1 MGDRMCQCGHYES
14 DHGADGSCDSSASTG
29 YCPCFIFDDSDAQPD
44 PRDAKIARLK
54 AEMERVTEVARLL
67 VGECEEQREC
77 PVCGTDTNVE
87 VCRPSCYVAK
97 MRKVLDGGK
106 GCG

>member
-1 MGDRMCQCGHYES
+1 MGPCRHCGEGRITHT
-14 DHGADGSCDSSASTG
+14 GAGFCRATAPTSFSEVS
-29 YCPCFIFDDSDAQPD
+29 D
-44 PRDAKIARLK
+44 PRDAEIELLK
-54 AEMERVTEVARLL
+54 AEVARVTEVARLL

-97 MRKVLDGGK
+97 MRKVLDDKKGG
-106 GCG
+106 G

>member
-1 MGDRMCQCGHYES
+1 MSTLHTGCGREVH
-14 DHGADGSCDSSASTG
+14 HGGCTCREGAE
-29 YCPCFIFDDSDAQPD
+29 
-44 PRDAKIARLK
+44 IARLK
-54 AEMERVTEVARLL
+54 AEVERVTEVARLL
-67 VGECEEQREC
+67 VGECEEHREC

-106 GCG
+106 VGG